1 MFVYVRCL
9 SAWIPD
15 TGERRPS
22 TVQGHSAA
30 HGPGGEGFLV
40 GQGFPGTGRQAEPWP
55 CLLATAH
62 VEWFWLHTSSF
73 LLSSQKLL
81 LFICLAHPLPL

>member
-1 MFVYVRCL
+1 M
-9 SAWIPD
+9 
-15 TGERRPS
+15 
-22 TVQGHSAA
+22 
-30 HGPGGEGFLV
+30 V
-40 GQGFPGTGRQAEPWP
+40 GQGFPCTGRQAEPWP

-81 LFICLAHPLPL
+81 LFICLAHPPPSVRPMSRGSISCWFLLVLWSAAASVVFPSPCAL